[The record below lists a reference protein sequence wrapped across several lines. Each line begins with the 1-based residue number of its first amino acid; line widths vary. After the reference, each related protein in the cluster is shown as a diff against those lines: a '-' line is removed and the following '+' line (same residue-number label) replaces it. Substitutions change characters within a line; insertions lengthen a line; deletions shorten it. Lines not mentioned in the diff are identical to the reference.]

1 MKSRLF
7 KAYQFSKNEL
17 QREQVLL
24 PEQTTKLKQGM
35 HPQKTDELGHKIC
48 LFYLPTVLL
57 RPLTELTRQDVHANN
72 QSILMRDLWRYPIC

>member
-7 KAYQFSKNEL
+7 KAYQISKNEL
-17 QREQVLL
+17 QPEQVLV
-24 PEQTTKLKQGM
+24 PEQTTKLKQGV
-35 HPQKTDELGHKIC
+35 QAKKADGLGHNIC

-57 RPLTELTRQDVHANN
+57 RPLTELTRQDVNANN